1 MAESR
6 QFFSIPETA
15 ALMGVSRIAVFKK
28 VKKGQLAAIR
38 IGRNWAI
45 PAHAVAA
52 PEAAQPRRQ
61 PAAAPRKIQEPKAV
75 PPQPPAP
82 AGREQVRETDPLDEM
97 GWD

>member
-1 MAESR
+1 MAENR
-6 QFFSIPETA
+6 EFFSIPEAA

-45 PAHAVAA
+45 AA
-52 PEAAQPRRQ
+52 AALQNPTSPPVSR
-61 PAAAPRKIQEPKAV
+61 PAAAPAPPKAV
-75 PPQPPAP
+75 KPKSPA
-82 AGREQVRETDPLDEM
+82 VRRPGSIFKPVPEKDALDEM

>member
-6 QFFSIPETA
+6 QFFSIPEAA

-52 PEAAQPRRQ
+52 PEAAPPPR
-61 PAAAPRKIQEPKAV
+61 PADAAPRKV
-75 PPQPPAP
+75 PAPTTIPRRPPAAP
-82 AGREQVRETDPLDEM
+82 REPVREKDPLDEM